1 LVLTFLD
8 NGRLAIYHKTKD
20 RELDGWW
27 KVDDKGKVSLYLGKK
42 IRTGHIS
49 DKNMFYLTIGR
60 KPHEFTN

>member
-1 LVLTFLD
+1 LD

-42 IRTGHIS
+42 I
-49 DKNMFYLTIGR
+49 
-60 KPHEFTN
+60 